1 MNCKTLLK
9 LSLLSGV
16 FFGAIHANAQMVGT
30 DVFLKGKY
38 LEVGIGHLGYY
49 GSDSTS
55 PSGYHPHVPSDTT
68 HRLGFV
74 ADPAMDGWTV
84 GTPPYMGDYFI
95 PGFPFE
101 GWDIQLGSSTRCQG
115 YNTGSAHSTFLTT
128 GGLTGIGSNTAYT
141 ASGSTVSGTWEG
153 IFDSLTITQVTTL
166 DTNELY
172 FSVEVTLTNH
182 STSPVDDIYYFR
194 SVDPD
199 NDETWPGGAFNTNNM
214 INYQNPDSTGVSAVT
229 ATGTS
234 SSAPP
239 LTLGTTDTA
248 SRAVIYNLWPIDTPQ
263 NLASVYAE
271 NTSIAGGSFYDAGG
285 AHNGDIAIGLIMH
298 VAHLATVDSA
308 GDSVLRVT
316 SMAARHPANTATF
329 TYFYAFTSQAVD
341 SAIAHANATT
351 GTVPSLAIKNVNTVA
366 DVKVYPNPS
375 KDMINVTGLT
385 AGDNVTLYDM
395 VGRNMGQ
402 NWTAGGQRINSFN
415 YNNVPAGAYLLTV
428 SDANGNVKARVSVR
442 KM

>member
-16 FFGAIHANAQMVGT
+16 FFGAASANAQMVGT

-38 LEVGIGHLGYY
+38 IEVGIGHLGYY
-49 GSDSTS
+49 GSDAAAPT
-55 PSGYHPHVPSDTT
+55 GYHPHVIAGVTGGT
-68 HRLGFV
+68 LGFV
-74 ADPAMDGWTV
+74 ADPLMTGWDTSSASH
-84 GTPPYMGDYFI
+84 YMGDYFI
-95 PGFPFE
+95 PGVPFE
-101 GWDIQLGSSTRCQG
+101 GWDIQIGSGARCQG
-115 YNTGSAHSTFLTT
+115 YNEGLASSTFVTT
-128 GGLTGIGSNTAYT
+128 GGLGTGSNTAYT
-141 ASGSTVSGTWEG
+141 TSGSTVSGTWQG
-153 IFDSLTITQVTTL
+153 AYDSVAITQVTTL
-166 DTNELY
+166 DTNSMY
-172 FSVEVTLTNH
+172 FVVQVTLTNLA
-182 STSPVDDIYYFR
+182 TTPVDDIYYFR

-199 NDETWPGGAFNTNNM
+199 NDETWPGGGFTTDNV
-214 INYQNPDSTGVSAVT
+214 INSQNPDSSGLTAVT
-229 ATGTS
+229 ATGQS
-234 SSAPP
+234 STHPP
-239 LTLGTTDTA
+239 LTLGSTDTA
-248 SRAVIYNLWPIDTPQ
+248 SRAVIYDSWPVSLTEDMATLY
-263 NLASVYAE
+263 NGTASASYFDVG
-271 NTSIAGGSFYDAGG
+271 TD
-285 AHNGDIAIGLIMH
+285 HPGDIAIGLVMH

-308 GDSVLRVT
+308 GDSVARVT
-316 SMAARHPANTATF
+316 ATVARHPANTATF
-329 TYFYAFTSQAVD
+329 SYFYAFTAPAVD
-341 SAIAHANATT
+341 SAVAHANAT

-402 NWTAGGQRINSFN
+402 NWVAGGQRINSFN